1 MLTEFLTRLRFLV
14 ARKGPTDVDE
24 ELRSHLEHLIETN
37 IAAGMSAEEARRH
50 AAIAFGGVEQTRE
63 ECRQQAPGWLAETV
77 AQDVRYGLRMLR
89 KDPGFT
95 LVAFL
100 TLALGVGVNTAMF
113 TVIRAVLLKPLPYR
127 DPGGLVRLVL
137 TVPNRNII
145 DQAFN
150 ELRFEEMRATAKS
163 FSELGAF
170 GPLENFTLSGGS
182 EPEVV
187 NAARVSANFLA
198 ILGTEPMLGR
208 SFLPEEDKHG
218 GDPVAM
224 ISSELWWRRFNG
236 DPHVVGKSATVDA
249 VPYTIIGVLPAGFA
263 FPTADVDIW
272 VTRPSEWSA
281 LPSGAWRTVGLLKG
295 FARLKPQVS
304 FEQARAEM
312 NVLQR
317 RYATAHPNPNDA
329 DPRVT
334 MNVVPLRDQIVANVR
349 PMLWML
355 FSAVGFLLLIAC
367 ANVASLSLARATS
380 RSREFAVRA
389 AIGATRRRL
398 VGQLLAESLLLAVA
412 GGAGGVLL
420 EKWSLHAIVRMDAL
434 NLPRAAEIRLDGVVL
449 GFALVV
455 SIATGILFGLFPSL
469 SVSRPN
475 IAGILREGIGAAGR
489 GAWRFLSSRTALVV
503 GQVALSTVLLIGAAL
518 LLKSFARLHSV
529 DPGFRPSNLLTLR
542 IALARATYDT
552 DAKEEAFFQES
563 MRRVTAVPGVQSAT
577 AALSLPT
584 KNSLYTNIMKVEGDR
599 KSTRLNS
606 S

>member
-14 ARKGPTDVDE
+14 ARKGPTDVDG

-100 TLALGVGVNTAMF
+100 TL
-113 TVIRAVLLKPLPYR
+113 
-127 DPGGLVRLVL
+127 
-137 TVPNRNII
+137 PNRNII

-367 ANVASLSLARATS
+367 ANVASLSLARATT
-380 RSREFAVRA
+380 RAREFAVRA
-389 AIGATRRRL
+389 AIGATRGRL
-398 VGQLLAESLLLAVA
+398 LAQLLAEGLILATI
-412 GGAGGVLL
+412 GGIGGLFL
-420 EKWSLHAIVRMDAL
+420 AKWSLHSIVRIEAL
-434 NLPRAAEIRLDGVVL
+434 HLPRVAEIRLDSIVL
-449 GFALVV
+449 
-455 SIATGILFGLFPSL
+455 
-469 SVSRPN
+469 
-475 IAGILREGIGAAGR
+475 
-489 GAWRFLSSRTALVV
+489 
-503 GQVALSTVLLIGAAL
+503 
-518 LLKSFARLHSV
+518 
-529 DPGFRPSNLLTLR
+529 
-542 IALARATYDT
+542 
-552 DAKEEAFFQES
+552 
-563 MRRVTAVPGVQSAT
+563 
-577 AALSLPT
+577 
-584 KNSLYTNIMKVEGDR
+584 
-599 KSTRLNS
+599 
-606 S
+606 